1 VVNANGQLGTATS
14 SSARLKRDI
23 RPIGRRSTAGVLG
36 LDPVSY
42 RYRHGS
48 DRMQYGLLA
57 EQVAK
62 RMPALAQY
70 AEDGKPTGV
79 YYEQLSVLLL
89 AQVQRQERQ
98 VLRQQL
104 QVQRQQREL
113 DRLRREVLARR

>member
-1 VVNANGQLGTATS
+1 
-14 SSARLKRDI
+14 
-23 RPIGRRSTAGVLG
+23 
-36 LDPVSY
+36 
-42 RYRHGS
+42 
-48 DRMQYGLLA
+48 MQYGLLA

-89 AQVQRQERQ
+89 AQVQRQARQ